1 MSLIR
6 VRRRRKKNWID
17 TRKGMSSSRL
27 MSLFFGVIVIIWYLG
42 WRF

>member
-6 VRRRRKKNWID
+6 VRRRRKQSWID
-17 TRKGMSSSRL
+17 ANKGMPRGRL
-27 MSLFFGVIVIIWYLG
+27 MVLLVATMALIWYLG

>member
-6 VRRRRKKNWID
+6 VRRRRKKNWLD
-17 TRKGMSSSRL
+17 ARRGMSAGRL
-27 MSLFFGVIVIIWYLG
+27 LMLLALTVALIWYLG

>member
-6 VRRRRKKNWID
+6 VRRARKKNWID
-17 TRKGMSSSRL
+17 ARRGMQARRL
-27 MSLFFGVIVIIWYLG
+27 GWFFLLVVALIWYLA